1 MRRIANF
8 ILVYLLAFAVWSC
21 FGSCDDGK
29 GALGTRLT
37 FRHSLYV
44 LIKPRITRYTLVVAV
59 APKITVYWR
68 KKNMTI
74 LRLVWDNVGLRIQIP
89 SEGMEWSQWI
99 SQFMA
104 ILENFTNNDNVT
116 WLYKFILVELL
127 RDYLDSLNTGKL
139 SSSWIS
145 RTSFK

>member
-1 MRRIANF
+1 
-8 ILVYLLAFAVWSC
+8 
-21 FGSCDDGK
+21 
-29 GALGTRLT
+29 
-37 FRHSLYV
+37 
-44 LIKPRITRYTLVVAV
+44 
-59 APKITVYWR
+59 
-68 KKNMTI
+68 MTI

-89 SEGMEWSQWI
+89 SEWMEWSQWI